1 MRATRTEH
9 TDVGCSEHLKL
20 LSDELKFSECIR
32 IAVRTFRQNACEGQC
47 LLRAVRLDRDIVFL
61 FDGRSRRL
69 NDQFTPS
76 PSPPKPYT
84 VSTPNKACPEPPHA
98 NVQTQKRSPASSQDN
113 PERLGHRRVRC
124 IFKISTT
131 ESIVT
136 DGSARALV
144 SRRETAVSRETA
156 PKFKIFKR
164 ESSPRLAALIRVPC
178 RRRRR
183 RPP

>member
-84 VSTPNKACPEPPHA
+84 VSTPNKACPEPPMQTFKHKSALPHHRKTTPNASDTGAYVAFSKSAGRNPSSLTARPARSLHA
-98 NVQTQKRSPASSQDN
+98 EKQPFRAKR
-113 PERLGHRRVRC
+113 HRNS
-124 IFKISTT
+124 KISN
-131 ESIVT
+131 
-136 DGSARALV
+136 GSLLPV
-144 SRRETAVSRETA
+144 S
-156 PKFKIFKR
+156 P
-164 ESSPRLAALIRVPC
+164 L
-178 RRRRR
+178 
-183 RPP
+183 